1 MTEGKFFWL
10 AGVIVAALILSSCV
24 AQVAPEDWLY
34 LGKRNVNFSHDRD
47 RIVVSHKV
55 GPLRQLMALVRNYPV
70 AVFDVRIFFANGTSF
85 DAVGRQNL
93 FPGGDR
99 LFIDLPGGERTVR
112 EVIFRYS
119 KLPGKHKTVTV
130 ELYGR

>member
-34 LGKRNVNFSHDRD
+34 LGKRNVN
-47 RIVVSHKV
+47 
-55 GPLRQLMALVRNYPV
+55 
-70 AVFDVRIFFANGTSF
+70 F